1 MRRDD
6 TAFAAMTASVLA
18 LLLGA
23 AISQHRL
30 TADVALA
37 ASNTVKLVAPG
48 DGLPKKLDVR
58 RVLEPRGT
66 VWHRSVSLP
75 GALRNGV
82 LLPGAGPTF
91 VTEDAV
97 SGAHPSSSNRRW
109 GNDRL
114 IRFLLDVF
122 SSYRLAHP
130 KAARLVVGDLSLP
143 GGGPFGSHGLHRNG
157 LDADIYMPRRDGLER
172 APTSGGQVD
181 PGRADELAGRFLKAG
196 AEWVMVS
203 PGVGVRSRPGIRFGG
218 GHTTHLHVHLADR

>member
-1 MRRDD
+1 M
-6 TAFAAMTASVLA
+6 AATVLA

-37 ASNTVKLVAPG
+37 ASHTVKSVVPG
-48 DGLPKKLDVR
+48 GGTPKKLDPR
-58 RVLEPRGT
+58 RLLEPRDI
-66 VWHRSVSLP
+66 VWHRSVSLA

-91 VTEDAV
+91 VTEDAM

-109 GNDRL
+109 GSNRL
-114 IRFLLDVF
+114 IRLLLDVF
-122 SSYRLAHP
+122 ASYRLDHP
-130 KAARLVVGDLSLP
+130 KGARLVIGDLSLP
-143 GGGPFGSHGLHRNG
+143 NGGPFGSHGLHRNG
-157 LDADIYMPRRDGLER
+157 LDADVYMPRRDGLER

-181 PGRADELAGRFLKAG
+181 PGRADELAGRFLRAG

-203 PGVGVRSRPGIRFGG
+203 PGVGVRARPGIRFGG